1 MFEMS
6 EFSVFGAAASAAS
19 AAAAFGM
26 ASGAS
31 AFGMASAAA
40 PAAPAAPAAAAG
52 GERLNVGIERRND
65 ESAVFFAVGFEFDFD
80 AADGFEQAAFD
91 DDAQAVDFAAFV
103 DFGGKFI
110 EGESPFGTAVR
121 EPGDEYPDA

>member
-40 PAAPAAPAAAAG
+40 PAAPAAPAAG